1 MEQTKITQQITS
13 FYKTTYD
20 KSISA
25 MNALQEQTEK
35 MVNLS
40 LERSPWL
47 PEQSKNFINTWTKA
61 YKKGY
66 DDFKMAADDQYKKF
80 ETMFIPGEKVDYHQR
95 FNSSA
100 ADIMNTVNK
109 TKSI

>member
-13 FYKTTYD
+13 FYKATYD

-25 MNALQEQTEK
+25 MDALQVQTEK

-47 PEQSKNFINTWTKA
+47 PEQSKNFVNTWTKN

-66 DDFKMAADDQYKKF
+66 DDFMTAADAQYKKF
-80 ETMFIPGEKVDYHQR
+80 ETMFIPGEKVD
-95 FNSSA
+95 
-100 ADIMNTVNK
+100 IMSTVNK